1 MEKKILV
8 SYATTHGSTQEVAEV
23 LAATIRDQ
31 GVAAD
36 VQPARSVKILDGYN
50 AVILGSA
57 LYIGHAQK
65 DALKF
70 LYRFEAPL
78 SSGLPIAIFAG
89 GPLKP
94 EDDCQEIRRMLDQ
107 DLARFSWLKPVA
119 VELIGGKFD
128 PSKGVKFPWGLLP
141 AIKSMTASDLR
152 DWEGIR
158 KWTVN
163 ITRLFQLNWA

>member
-1 MEKKILV
+1 MEVKILV
-8 SYATTHGSTQEVAEV
+8 TYATTHGSTQEIAEV
-23 LAATIRDQ
+23 MTAMIRDQ

-36 VQPARSVKILDGYN
+36 LQPARSVKTLDGYS

-57 LYIGHAQK
+57 LYIGHLQK

-70 LYRFEAPL
+70 LSRFEAPL

-94 EDDCQEIRRMLDQ
+94 EDDCQEIRRMLNQ
-107 DLARFSWLKPVA
+107 DLAKFSWLKPVA
-119 VELIGGKFD
+119 VELMGGKFD
-128 PSKGVKFPWGLLP
+128 PAKGVKFPWNLLP
-141 AIKSMTASDLR
+141 AIKNMTASDLR

-163 ITRLFQLNWA
+163 ITWLFQLN

>member
-8 SYATTHGSTQEVAEV
+8 TFATTHGSTQEVAEV
-23 LAATIRDQ
+23 IAATLRDQ
-31 GVAAD
+31 GVAVD
-36 VQPARSVKILDGYN
+36 LQSARSVKTLDGYS

-57 LYIGHAQK
+57 LYIGHVHK

-70 LYRFEAPL
+70 LSRFVVPL

-94 EDDCQEIRRMLDQ
+94 DDDCQEIRRLLDQ
-107 DLARFSWLKPVA
+107 DLAKLTWLTPVA
-119 VELIGGKFD
+119 IELIGGKFD
-128 PSKGVKFPWGLLP
+128 PAKGVKFPWGLLP
-141 AIKSMTASDLR
+141 AIKNMTASDLR
-152 DWEGIR
+152 DWEEIS

-163 ITRLFQLNWA
+163 MTKLFQIN

>member
-8 SYATTHGSTQEVAEV
+8 TYATTHGSTQEVAEAM
-23 LAATIRDQ
+23 AATIRDQ
-31 GVAAD
+31 VVAAD
-36 VQPARSVKILDGYN
+36 LQPARSVKTLDGYS

-65 DALKF
+65 DALMF
-70 LYRFEAPL
+70 LSRFKAPL

-107 DLARFSWLKPVA
+107 DLAKFTWLTPVA
-119 VELIGGKFD
+119 IELIGGKFD
-128 PSKGVKFPWGLLP
+128 PSKGVKFPWGLLL
-141 AIKSMTASDLR
+141 AIKNMAASDLR
-152 DWEGIR
+152 DWEEIR
-158 KWTVN
+158 KWTIN
-163 ITRLFQLNWA
+163 MIRLFQIN